1 MPAGIQRVPA
11 GQKHHK
17 TTKPQLSSF
26 CIPKMLSTSAPL
38 SPHPLSPTRKR
49 VLSPALE
56 HVPKRHTLSVGDK
69 KLSSAPAQH
78 LSKFPSSNYSPT
90 CSRYG
95 LKSMGYGPTGRSS

>member
-26 CIPKMLSTSAPL
+26 CSPKMLSTSAPL

-56 HVPKRHTLSVGDK
+56 HVPKRHKLSVGDK
-69 KLSSAPAQH
+69 ELSSAPAPEQVPELQLFAYLFAVWPQEH
-78 LSKFPSSNYSPT
+78 
-90 CSRYG
+90 G
-95 LKSMGYGPTGRSS
+95 LWANR